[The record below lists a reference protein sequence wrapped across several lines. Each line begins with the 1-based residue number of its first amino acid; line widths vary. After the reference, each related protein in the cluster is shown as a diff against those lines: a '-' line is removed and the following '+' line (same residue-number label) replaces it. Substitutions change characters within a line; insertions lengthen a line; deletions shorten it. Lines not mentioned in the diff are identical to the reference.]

1 MRARKEALY
10 EAAERVAD
18 AVADAC
24 GLSRDDVRDSGVF
37 IRILS
42 GSVSDDGRLVIVT
55 GLEVMYRR
63 CVPTLDERVLAT
75 ALGLRVVRSDAE
87 TLRLER
93 PADLAR
99 LVTKSPA

>member
-18 AVADAC
+18 AC
-24 GLSRDDVRDSGVF
+24 GLSRDGVRDSGVF
-37 IRILS
+37 IRMVS

-55 GLEVMYRR
+55 GLEVVYRR
-63 CVPTLDERVLAT
+63 CIPTLDERLLAT

-99 LVTKSPA
+99 